1 MDVLS
6 LSVWIFDFMITSLLP
21 LVMVII
27 LVTYI
32 GWILNTLRL
41 KVIAMYKDSQGVLTE
56 PLRK

>member
-21 LVMVII
+21 LVMVLI

-32 GWILNTLRL
+32 GWILNTLRH
-41 KVIAMYKDSQGVLTE
+41 KIISMYKDAQGQLV
-56 PLRK
+56 PDSKK